1 MVFLSWTTE
10 YRRKCP
16 FKFFKVSSEIFQKLQ
31 KSQLKFNYKFWNLW
45 CIVLLWFST
54 SPERYH
60 KLHLSCGH
68 KQVFVNTT
76 NYFFLFPGTGRGV
89 HFPVQGFS
97 RYWRKVYPPPS
108 IGERIVIEGIHMRNF
123 DAFELKV
130 PKNFFSIENIWEDPL
145 RAIRMVSDISIVT
158 SCFEIRMLFRMKQKR
173 GIGGL
178 RLQRN
183 YFLT

>member
-76 NYFFLFPGTGRGV
+76 NYFFLFLGTGRGV
-89 HFPVQGFS
+89 HFPVPGFS
-97 RYWRKVYPPPS
+97 RYWRKVYPPLDRWAHSNRRDPYEKFWCFWTKS
-108 IGERIVIEGIHMRNF
+108 PKKFFFYREYLGRPPEGNPHG
-123 DAFELKV
+123 
-130 PKNFFSIENIWEDPL
+130 
-145 RAIRMVSDISIVT
+145 
-158 SCFEIRMLFRMKQKR
+158 FRYLHR
-173 GIGGL
+173 H
-178 RLQRN
+178 
-183 YFLT
+183 